1 MKIST
6 DARIVEHPPQAT
18 IGSLSC
24 LIHEYHMYI
33 GELEHAIIYDDGAD
47 VDRNVNEIARVN
59 RLLDLAQSRLNQL
72 RRELY

>member
-6 DARIVEHPPQAT
+6 DARIAEHPPRAT

-33 GELEHAIIYDDGAD
+33 GDLEHAIIYDDMPD
-47 VDRNVNEIARVN
+47 VERSVKEIARVN
-59 RLLDLAQSRLNQL
+59 RLLDLAQTRLNQL
-72 RRELY
+72 RKELY